1 MAKLKIRWTE
11 TAIVEFTRM
20 LTFYDVRNGNTK
32 YSHSIMKMVR
42 DSLKLVVRFPPNVS
56 CC

>member
-11 TAIVEFTRM
+11 RAVVEFTRM

-32 YSHSIMKMVR
+32 YIV
-42 DSLKLVVRFPPNVS
+42 
-56 CC
+56 